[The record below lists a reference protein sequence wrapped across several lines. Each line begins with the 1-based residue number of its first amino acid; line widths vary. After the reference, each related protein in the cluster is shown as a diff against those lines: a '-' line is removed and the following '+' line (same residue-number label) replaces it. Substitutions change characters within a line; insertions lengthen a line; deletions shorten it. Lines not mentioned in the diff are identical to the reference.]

1 MKHPTK
7 VGKWVIAGVAV
18 TAVTAPITARAIDLG
33 GIITGG
39 AIAVAVTQFGGQIN
53 DFVNKLT
60 GNKDDNADRVT
71 KVVPIISAG
80 TGTYLGAVQVAG
92 PRTDVDTVKA
102 VAQLEGK
109 LSRFRVKAL
118 IPVDTINPTKSPSRV
133 RNVGVTALVD
143 VKL

>member
-1 MKHPTK
+1 MKHPSK
-7 VGKWVIAGVAV
+7 AGKWIVAGVAA
-18 TAVTAPITARAIDLG
+18 TALTAPIAARAIDLG
-33 GIITGG
+33 GILTGG
-39 AIAVAVTQFGGQIN
+39 AIAVAVSQFGGQIN

-60 GNKDDNADRVT
+60 GNKDEDADRVT

-80 TGTYLGAVQVAG
+80 GGTYLGAVQVAG
-92 PRTDVDTVKA
+92 PRYDIDRVKA

-109 LSRFRVKAL
+109 MSRFRVKAL
-118 IPVDTINPTKSPSRV
+118 IPVDTMNPTKSPSRV

>member
-1 MKHPTK
+1 MKHPKK
-7 VGKWVIAGVAV
+7 VGTLVAAGLVI
-18 TAVTAPITARAIDLG
+18 TAATAPITARAIDLG
-33 GIITGG
+33 GILTGG
-39 AIAVAVTQFGGQIN
+39 AIAVAVSQFGGQIN

-60 GNKDDNADRVT
+60 GNKDDNANQVT

-80 TGTYLGAVQVAG
+80 SGTYLGAVQVAG
-92 PRTDVDTVKA
+92 PRYDVDTVKA
-102 VAQLEGK
+102 VAQVEGK

-118 IPVDTINPTKSPSRV
+118 IPVDTVNPSKSPSRV